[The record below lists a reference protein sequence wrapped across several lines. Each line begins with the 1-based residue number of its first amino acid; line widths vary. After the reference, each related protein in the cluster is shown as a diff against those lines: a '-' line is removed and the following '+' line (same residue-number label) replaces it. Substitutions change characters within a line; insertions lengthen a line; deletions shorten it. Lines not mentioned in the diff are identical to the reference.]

1 HAREGSI
8 LHRNKKHRVTKNCEE
23 RCKKKNDRFNVVPQE
38 GNIFDRHIQPP
49 MNQLPDRLNIVG
61 QVERPILEIRPASVR
76 RPGADQEKQG
86 RERGNDSLARINC
99 LPLSRDHLELPRASS
114 FGWFLF
120 AFGIVGQ
127 IVAEGVG
134 FEPTVGCPTLD
145 FESSALNRTQPPFL
159 GPRKTS
165 NAERPTSKAECKPS
179 KIERWP
185 FDVLR
190 FLD

>member
-1 HAREGSI
+1 
-8 LHRNKKHRVTKNCEE
+8 
-23 RCKKKNDRFNVVPQE
+23 
-38 GNIFDRHIQPP
+38 

-134 FEPTVGCPTLD
+134 FEPTVSCPTLD
-145 FESSALNRTQPPFL
+145 FESSALNRPQPPFQHVFAVAGGQFVSYHL
-159 GPRKTS
+159 PDPE
-165 NAERPTSKAECKPS
+165 NARIYAQT
-179 KIERWP
+179 R
-185 FDVLR
+185 
-190 FLD
+190 

>member
-1 HAREGSI
+1 
-8 LHRNKKHRVTKNCEE
+8 
-23 RCKKKNDRFNVVPQE
+23 
-38 GNIFDRHIQPP
+38 
-49 MNQLPDRLNIVG
+49 
-61 QVERPILEIRPASVR
+61 SVR

-134 FEPTVGCPTLD
+134 FEPTVGFPTLD

-159 GPRKTS
+159 SGESTIEALTIGYRAGTRKM
-165 NAERPTSKAECKPS
+165 ERLRIDFPS
-179 KIERWP
+179 RNIHLYALWEEQRSARQRGSR
-185 FDVLR
+185 LR
-190 FLD
+190 S